1 MTPAEYEKIVGQILD
16 GYIDLDKLTEL
27 VTAER
32 DRREEEEARKYEL
45 DIAKDKV
52 IEDMLYYIGLV
63 ANDPDI
69 DAYLDTPAARKDFEN
84 ILTEMET
91 MITLGLKY
99 RQTALK
105 KAPQNELEDELR
117 KWLAKKN
124 LTNK

>member
-27 VTAER
+27 VTKER

-63 ANDPDI
+63 ADDPDI

-99 RQTALK
+99 RQTVPK
-105 KAPQNELEDELR
+105 KVSQNELEDELR